1 MKPFT
6 VYVGYDN
13 REPEASDVAIS
24 SLLRHSS
31 IPLNVHDAMDVLS
44 VHAH

>member
-6 VYVGYDN
+6 VYVGYDS

-31 IPLNVHDAMDVLS
+31 IPLNVHELKERPLR
-44 VHAH
+44 HAH